1 MELKTDKKEIRQLIY
16 ETKKKEVI
24 KMRRTNN
31 VTNNATVNATVN
43 MDEVLSRTVINNAYS
58 MCGKKIASVPVAL
71 MEIDDTYQRVL
82 GSTVKK
88 LMENW
93 NDEKCNFLLVS
104 FRDGRFYIIDGQ
116 HRYSVAKARGVL
128 ELPCIILT
136 GLTQKDEALK
146 FAQQQDNVNKLKPY
160 DTFKANIACGD
171 TNVEPVRIDMEI
183 KRICNKYNVEV
194 QEYSTKA
201 TPYVLR
207 SISTARLIVRKEHGV
222 ETFERIMGVINKTN
236 WKESGLSYQDKFIL
250 AINAFV
256 INNENFYD
264 RVEGK
269 LIKAMNTYSPD
280 DLLKYATKKYS
291 DCNYT
296 QRAMLA
302 LGLQSVVDQQ

>member
-1 MELKTDKKEIRQLIY
+1 
-16 ETKKKEVI
+16 
-24 KMRRTNN
+24 MRLRTTENATAN
-31 VTNNATVNATVN
+31 TTNNATVDFN
-43 MDEVLSRTVINNAYS
+43 MLSRTVINNTYS

-71 MEIDDTYQRVL
+71 MEIDYTYQRVL

-88 LMENW
+88 LMADW
-93 NDEKCNFLLVS
+93 NEEKCNFLLVS
-104 FRDGRFYIIDGQ
+104 FRNGKFYIIDGQ
-116 HRYSVAKARGVL
+116 HRYSVAKAKGIL

-171 TNVEPVRIDMEI
+171 VNVEPVRIDMEI

-194 QEYSTKA
+194 QEYSTKV

-207 SISTARLIVRKEHGV
+207 SISTARLIVRKENGV

-256 INNENFYD
+256 INNEDCYD

-302 LGLQSVVDQQ
+302 LGLQSVVTEQD